1 MDEVNLIHQKCDMS
15 LEQFI
20 RFQVILYAFLEDIHL
35 TPHELN
41 ALVLLGM
48 IGEGFQHDFIKHLLH
63 YKVYLSRQSAIN
75 AIASLEDTKMLVKE
89 HVYRNKK
96 RIRLCDRLF
105 GLNKGNSLLVL
116 EAMCR

>member
-1 MDEVNLIHQKCDMS
+1 MDDVNLIHQKYDMS

-35 TPHELN
+35 TPHALN
-41 ALVLLGM
+41 ALVLLG
-48 IGEGFQHDFIKHLLH
+48 ILGESFQHEFIKHLLH

-75 AIASLEDTKMLVKE
+75 AIACLEDTGILMKE

-96 RIRLCDRLF
+96 KVKLCDRLF
-105 GLNKGNSLLVL
+105 RLNKGNSLLIL
-116 EAMCR
+116 EAMCK